1 MPITVFDV
9 KGIPATRRERIE
21 TAVVAGGAHTAVPY
35 EAWIASDPF
44 RAGFRVLITG
54 RTGSSG
60 RRCSPPMTSLRLSR
74 TGFGRRLRR
83 NSRADID
90 GWLCQGGRIPGCL
103 QTLYR
108 RNAWPLD
115 RARLDANLREGSLSC
130 LRGATEN
137 GGLQRP
143 GGSRDTPPGTAPNRR
158 RRLEDCKGSIS

>member
-9 KGIPATRRERIE
+9 KGIRARGESALRLPLWPAVLTRRCRTRRGLHPTRSAPVSECSL
-21 TAVVAGGAHTAVPY
+21 P
-35 EAWIASDPF
+35 
-44 RAGFRVLITG
+44 G